1 MAQRDSTLK
10 SQSVATRM
18 YQILSTLDIE
28 FKLTSCVMNFSWL
41 VRNGVSLVYMISCIH
56 FVGIFFPTLASRL
69 NNPPRILIVRLVN
82 VAMIKLIV
90 VTKYT
95 IGSMTKFPTCSI
107 QQVLWPRLTC
117 FFPIVLYSVLLVT
130 MIIEWRICTCDY
142 HTNLTIYHFC
152 SSNNLTW

>member
-41 VRNGVSLVYMISCIH
+41 VRNGVSLVYMISYIH

-82 VAMIKLIV
+82 ERETNDQVNSCDKIHNWLHDQISNLFD
-90 VTKYT
+90 TT
-95 IGSMTKFPTCSI
+95 SIMTKIDLFLSYC
-107 QQVLWPRLTC
+107 V
-117 FFPIVLYSVLLVT
+117 V
-130 MIIEWRICTCDY
+130 
-142 HTNLTIYHFC
+142 
-152 SSNNLTW
+152 